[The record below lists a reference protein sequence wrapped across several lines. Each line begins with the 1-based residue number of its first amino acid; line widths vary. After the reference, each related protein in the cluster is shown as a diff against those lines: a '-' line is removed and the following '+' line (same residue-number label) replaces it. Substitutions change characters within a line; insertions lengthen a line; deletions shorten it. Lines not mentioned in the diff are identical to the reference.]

1 MQEETIVNVDPTRLQ
16 QVIINLISN
25 AIKFSPSDGKID
37 VFFSQSSSEY
47 ENHFGLTVRDYGI
60 GISPEE

>member
-25 AIKFSPSDGKID
+25 AIKFSPSGGKID
-37 VFFSQSSSEY
+37 VFFSQSSSENETY
-47 ENHFGLTVRDYGI
+47 FCLTVQDYGT